1 MTRYPLVH
9 CDFDDEDCCS
19 VCREKNNGTY
29 YKVVEGSEF
38 CPRHGG
44 AKQANKRKVE
54 AANQYRLSVWQHR
67 LNEFAESDS
76 IKSLRAEVGIL
87 RIILEEMMNKCHDR
101 TDLVM
106 YSSKISD
113 LAIKIEKLVSSCDR
127 LERNMGE
134 MMDKPTALKFA
145 SKVVDI
151 VGRHVTDSRQLDSI
165 SHEILEELRR

>member
-1 MTRYPLVH
+1 
-9 CDFDDEDCCS
+9 
-19 VCREKNNGTY
+19 
-29 YKVVEGSEF
+29 
-38 CPRHGG
+38 
-44 AKQANKRKVE
+44 
-54 AANQYRLSVWQHR
+54 
-67 LNEFAESDS
+67 
-76 IKSLRAEVGIL
+76 
-87 RIILEEMMNKCHDR
+87 MMNKCHDR
-101 TDLVM
+101 TDLLM